1 MPQSSESDE
10 MRDNTPVPNEKG
22 ITNAA
27 FLHDLDTRE
36 LSSGDKSTTPN
47 ALERKPAPSPDG
59 SPSEESKQKKKKKKE
74 KEIDDSNSSVVEL
87 KKELGLANGV
97 GIIVGIMIG
106 SGIFVS
112 PGNVVRY
119 TGSVGMSLMVWV
131 ASGLMTMFG
140 ALCYSEMGTMIPRSG
155 GSYTYI
161 LEAFGPVPA
170 FLTLWINLVI
180 QSPGSRAIGM
190 ITFANYLL
198 QPLFPNCSAVPYLA
212 VRFVALSMLG
222 LATYVNCAGVRFG
235 TRLQDSLTITKTL
248 ALILVIVVGI
258 HHLAR
263 GHVENYVDAMAG
275 TIYNPASIATAFYSS
290 GFAYGGWNALN
301 SVLEELKDPY
311 KNLPRAIAISIA
323 SVTLIYTLTNVA
335 YFAVLT
341 PSEVLSSNAVA
352 VTFGNRTLG
361 ILAWVISI
369 FVACSTYGNLNGG
382 LMTQSR
388 VVYAGA
394 REGHLPRFL
403 TLIHVHNKTPVV
415 SLVCIVIL
423 PAIMLFVPDVG
434 SILAYTSFTG
444 SVVSIMSVSSLLWL
458 RYKEPDRHRPIK
470 VWLGFPIIY
479 LIMCVFVA
487 VFPII
492 RRPVEIGVGAF
503 AFAVGLLVYYVALHL
518 KIKPIGD
525 AMEKVMYVCQLLFL
539 CVEEEKAQ

>member
-1 MPQSSESDE
+1 
-10 MRDNTPVPNEKG
+10 MRDNTSKLDGEGGAG

-27 FLHDLDTRE
+27 FLHDSDTGG
-36 LSSGDKSTTPN
+36 LSTGGTNATTN
-47 ALERKPAPSPDG
+47 APRRKPLPSSDG
-59 SPSEESKQKKKKKKE
+59 SPSEESKKKKE
-74 KEIDDSNSSVVEL
+74 EEINDSTSSVVEL

-119 TGSVGMSLMVWV
+119 TGSVGMSLIVWV
-131 ASGLMTMFG
+131 VSGFMTMFG
-140 ALCYSEMGTMIPRSG
+140 ALCYSEMGTMIPKSG
-155 GSYTYI
+155 GSYAYI
-161 LEAFGPVPA
+161 LEAFGPIPA

-180 QSPGSRAIGM
+180 ESPGSNAIGL

-198 QPLFPNCSAVPYLA
+198 QPFFPNCNAVPYLA
-212 VRFVALSMLG
+212 VRFVALAMLG
-222 LATYVNCAGVRFG
+222 LATFVNCMGVRFG
-235 TRLQDSLTITKTL
+235 TRLQDSLTVTKTF
-248 ALILVIVVGI
+248 ALILIIVVGI

-263 GHVENYVDAMAG
+263 GHVENYLDPMAG
-275 TIYNPASIATAFYSS
+275 TIYNPTSIATAFYSS

-301 SVLEELKDPY
+301 SVMEELKDPY

-341 PSEVLSSNAVA
+341 PSEVLSSSAVA

-361 ILAWVISI
+361 ILAWIISI

-415 SLVCIVIL
+415 SLVSIVIL

-444 SVVSIMSVSSLLWL
+444 NVVSIMSVSSLLWL
-458 RYKEPDRHRPIK
+458 RYKEPERHRPIK

-479 LIMCVFVA
+479 LIMCLFVA
-487 VFPII
+487 IFPIV

-503 AFAVGLLVYYVALHL
+503 VFVAGLIVYYFALHR
-518 KIKPIGD
+518 KIKAIGV
-525 AMEKVMYVCQLLFL
+525 AMDKVMYVCQLLFL
-539 CVEEEKAQ
+539 CVEEEKVQ